1 VFPQRFVKHKI
12 IQEAHVMLGK
22 ANLTAQESEGLGDT
36 FVLTN
41 PRLPD
46 HPIVLVSDGFVDV
59 TGYPKAQIIG
69 RNCRTS
75 YILFV
80 STLRMPPGLRARSLV
95 GRIFT
100 GPGDTTGERAAH
112 SRWVELGERWVINR
126 ICPQFD
132 L

>member
-1 VFPQRFVKHKI
+1 MDSSLGRTQNQLLESMYNDQFQRFVKHKI
-12 IQEAHVMLGK
+12 IQEAHVTLGK
-22 ANLTAQESEGLGDT
+22 ANLTSQESEGLGDT

-75 YILFV
+75 
-80 STLRMPPGLRARSLV
+80 
-95 GRIFT
+95 
-100 GPGDTTGERAAH
+100 
-112 SRWVELGERWVINR
+112 
-126 ICPQFD
+126 C
-132 L
+132 